1 MTQSVFLKPSII
13 KFLLV
18 LGIIPLVL
26 FPAATFNVKSQEWWL
41 PAILVVLAIIGIVQI
56 IRKSTAQWPMFIVAF
71 SHGFNIISRLLM
83 LMPQSTIDVNGVT
96 VVNSTYLI
104 MTVISMVISTAFL
117 WFVELP
123 EVKQQLAQ

>member
-1 MTQSVFLKPSII
+1 MTQSIFLKPSVI

-41 PAILVVLAIIGIVQI
+41 PAILVVLAIIGIIQI
-56 IRKSTAQWPMFIVAF
+56 IRKSPAHWPMFIVAF

-83 LMPQSTIDVNGVT
+83 LMPQSTIEVNGAP

-104 MTVISMVISTAFL
+104 MTVISMLISALFL

>member
-1 MTQSVFLKPSII
+1 M
-13 KFLLV
+13 
-18 LGIIPLVL
+18 GIIPLVL

-56 IRKSTAQWPMFIVAF
+56 IRKSTAHWPMFIVAF